1 MKLYYFEDPN
11 GNFGDDLNPWLWSR
25 LLPGVLDDS
34 DREIFVGIGTLLN
47 HRLPAQPVKHVF
59 GSGLGYG
66 DAPSQDG
73 KFVFHAVRGYGT
85 AKALN
90 LPPEKVITD
99 AAVLVRAT
107 EFPQSPIKRFRTGF
121 MLTGHS
127 ISNHDWETTC
137 AELGFH
143 FISCHWDVDRVLFEM
158 SQCEILL
165 TEAMHGAIVA
175 DALRIPW
182 LPVNCYGYVLDF
194 KWMDWLSTMSIDYS
208 PTRISPLYSANTT
221 SGVSQNLKNSVKR
234 GLKACGVWS
243 KNWTDPTHRESTPR
257 ERERAMNELLLAA
270 RNEPFL
276 SADSLIEA
284 HTDRYLDLVERFKS
298 RIG

>member
-1 MKLYYFEDPN
+1 MRLYYFADPN

-25 LLPGVLDDS
+25 LLPGVLNDS

-59 GSGLGYG
+59 GSGMGYG
-66 DAPSQDG
+66 DAPRLDG
-73 KFVFHAVRGYGT
+73 TYVFHAVRGYGT
-85 AKALN
+85 AKALG

-107 EFPQSPIKRFRTGF
+107 DFRTSPVKRFRIGF

-137 AELGFH
+137 TELGFH
-143 FISCHWDVDRVLFEM
+143 YISCHWDVDRVLFEM
-158 SQCEILL
+158 SQCEMLL

-175 DALRIPW
+175 DAMRIPW

-194 KWMDWLSTMSIDYS
+194 KWMDWLSTMNIDYS
-208 PTRISPLYSANTT
+208 PTRIAPLYSTKA
-221 SGVSQNLKNSVKR
+221 GAGAAQRLKNTVKR
-234 GLKACGVWS
+234 SLKTCGIWS
-243 KNWTDPTHRESTPR
+243 KNWTAPPHRESTSR
-257 ERERAMNELLLAA
+257 ERELTMSELLLAV
-270 RNEPFL
+270 RKEPFL

-284 HTDRYLDLVERFKS
+284 HTNRYLDLIERFKS
-298 RIG
+298 RNG